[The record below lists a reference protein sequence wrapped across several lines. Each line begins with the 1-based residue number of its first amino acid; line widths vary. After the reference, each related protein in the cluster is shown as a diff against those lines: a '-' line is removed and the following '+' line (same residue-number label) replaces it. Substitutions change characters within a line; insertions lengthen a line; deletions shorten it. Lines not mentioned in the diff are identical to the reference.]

1 MNYQNF
7 TMLGRMTRDPELRF
21 LPSQV
26 PVTSFGMACS
36 RKFRTSA
43 GEEREETLFIDCQA
57 FAKPA
62 EILSQYGAKGKPLL
76 ISGRLR
82 LETWEDRNGG
92 GKRSKISCVVEN
104 FQFCGDK
111 RDTAPP
117 ADDATEGGEPERPAP
132 KERPAVAGSIGRG
145 PQPRH
150 DSTDPFGGDRPF
162 DPDDVPFLNDLPERG
177 MP

>member
-1 MNYQNF
+1 
-7 TMLGRMTRDPELRF
+7 MLGRMTRDPELRF

-26 PVTSFGMACS
+26 PVVSFGMACS
-36 RKFRTSA
+36 RKFKTSA

-62 EILSQYGAKGKPLL
+62 EILSQYGSKGKPLL

-82 LETWEDRNGG
+82 LETWEDKSGG

-111 RDTAPP
+111 RDEARAGDT
-117 ADDATEGGEPERPAP
+117 DGEGGEAERPAP
-132 KERPAVAGSIGRG
+132 SERPAVAGSIGRG
-145 PQPRH
+145 AQ
-150 DSTDPFGGDRPF
+150 PFGGDTPF
-162 DPDDVPFLNDLPERG
+162 AEPDIPFAWE
-177 MP
+177 